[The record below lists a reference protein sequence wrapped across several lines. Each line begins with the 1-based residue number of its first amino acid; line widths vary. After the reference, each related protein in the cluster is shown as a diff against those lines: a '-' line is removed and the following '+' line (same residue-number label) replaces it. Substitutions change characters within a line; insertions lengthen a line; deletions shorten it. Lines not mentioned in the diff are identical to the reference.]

1 MSYAYWFV
9 YLKEH
14 LQINRKPGLATIISS
29 GKTTHAMKNWVPF
42 FLILLLLVSCS
53 REPPQDG
60 NGTLQ
65 FGNGTGQSVNGTVMY
80 KLNGEEKVIEAKPF
94 DFYENVILKKEWV
107 LSPTTVNTYSFHAG
121 KSSVGSIGVKFRTD
135 HLNLQSYTFDSLSR
149 GQPFLAHG
157 YGTTNLYDEAE
168 MFYNGDFFTIRFT
181 SLTGG
186 RASGTFSA
194 KLSRRIYPMDYAL
207 RGTFIVT
214 DGVFTDI
221 PFRQCP

>member
-53 REPPQDG
+53 RETPQYG
-60 NGTLQ
+60 NGTMQ
-65 FGNGTGQSVNGTVMY
+65 FMNGTGQSVNGTVKY
-80 KLNGEEKVIEAKPF
+80 RLNGEEQIIRAKPL
-94 DFYENVILKKEWV
+94 DYYESASLKKVWV
-107 LSPTTVNTYSFHAG
+107 LSPTTINTYSFHAG
-121 KSSVGSIGVKFRTD
+121 KSSLGSIGVQFRTAG
-135 HLNLQSYTFDSLSR
+135 LNLQSYTFDSLSR
-149 GQPFLAHG
+149 GQPLLAHG
-157 YGTTNLYDEAE
+157 HVANPYEEAVL
-168 MFYNGDFFTIRFT
+168 FYSGDFFMIRFT

-194 KLSRRIYPMDYAL
+194 KLSRRIYPMDYTL

-221 PFRQCP
+221 PFSQ